1 MLHILSM
8 KPKTKALGIWTLPSE
23 AEVYRVPLLQ
33 HIGKPA
39 IPVVK
44 AGDHV
49 QMYQLLGKAA
59 EGLSANIHS
68 PVSGK
73 VLEVKDIA
81 LADGT
86 MVPGVI
92 IENDHQEEAAPLLPQ
107 DDGTRES
114 VLNILKE
121 AGIAG
126 EGGAQFP
133 TDVKYRVGN
142 QKINTLIINGTE
154 CEPYLTAD
162 YALMADRTKD
172 LLDGI
177 LIIQSLLQAEKVV
190 ITVEK
195 QNKDLKYKFAPLL
208 QQPTYAHIHFHILPN
223 GYPQGGE
230 LQLIK
235 SVTGIEVP
243 RNVLPKDAG
252 VIVSNVGTVYS
263 VFRAVK
269 ERRPLISRIVTIS
282 GEKAE
287 SIGNYEIK
295 IGTPL
300 SHIFRTVGLYPEG
313 KSIVLGGPMMGK
325 PVCDPDAPIVKG
337 SSGLL
342 MLKEKSEERGHC
354 ISCGYCVEACPMRLM
369 PLKFEELVRKGNYAQ
384 LNSYG
389 LSNCIECAACEYT
402 CPANVPLI
410 SSIKEGKNKLK
421 QLAHDAKK

>member
-8 KPKTKALGIWTLPSE
+8 KPKTKVLGIWKLPE
-23 AEVYRVPLLQ
+23 ADVYRVPLLQ

-49 QMYQLLGKAA
+49 LMYQLLGKAA

-68 PVSGK
+68 PVSGT
-73 VLEVKDIA
+73 VREVKDIA

-86 MVPGVI
+86 LVPGIV
-92 IENDHQEEAAPLLPQ
+92 IENDYKEEVAPLLPQ
-107 DDGTRES
+107 DDGTKES
-114 VLNILKE
+114 ILNILKE
-121 AGIAG
+121 AGIVG

-133 TDVKYRVGN
+133 TDVKYSVGK
-142 QKINTLIINGTE
+142 QPIETLIINGTE

-162 YALMADRTKD
+162 YSLMADRTKD

-177 LIIQSLLQAEKVV
+177 LIAQSLLQAENVI

-195 QNKDLKYKFAPLL
+195 QNMDLKYKFAPLL
-208 QQPTYAHIHFHILPN
+208 RQQAYSHIKFHILAD
-223 GYPQGGE
+223 GYPLGGE

-235 SVTGIEVP
+235 SVTGKEIP
-243 RNVLPKDAG
+243 RNCLPKDAG
-252 VIVSNVGTVYS
+252 VIVSNVGTIHS
-263 VFRAVK
+263 IFRAVK
-269 ERRPLISRIVTIS
+269 ERRPLISRIMTIS

-287 SIGNYEIK
+287 AIGNYEVK

-300 SHIFRTVGLYPEG
+300 SHIVKSVGLYTEG

-325 PVCDPDAPIVKG
+325 PVCDIDAPIVKG

-342 MLKEKSEERGHC
+342 LLKEKKETRGHC
-354 ISCGYCVEACPMRLM
+354 ISCGYCVEACPMHLM
-369 PLKFEELVRKGNYAQ
+369 PMKFEELVRKEKYTQ
-384 LNSYG
+384 LARYG

-421 QLAHDAKK
+421 QLAHDAHK